1 MCPVW
6 SRWPEAIRLFARGV
20 TLRPCVPVA
29 VVVGIG
35 LSAANEG
42 PLLAVGDLG
51 WQGWIRVAVSFMVP
65 FLVASHGF
73 LRGGPSPRS
82 RVKVSTR
89 APSSQPMR
97 STSSHPSRDQEPL
110 PGCPSWR

>member
-1 MCPVW
+1 VCPVW

-73 LRGGPSPRS
+73 LRGG
-82 RVKVSTR
+82 TGH
-89 APSSQPMR
+89 AQSQP
-97 STSSHPSRDQEPL
+97 
-110 PGCPSWR
+110 